1 MHIFYINKFY
11 LAGLSEKIAIC
22 IVKAPDCFDRPT

>member
-1 MHIFYINKFY
+1 MHIFYVNTFY
-11 LAGLSEKIAIC
+11 LAGLSAKIAIY